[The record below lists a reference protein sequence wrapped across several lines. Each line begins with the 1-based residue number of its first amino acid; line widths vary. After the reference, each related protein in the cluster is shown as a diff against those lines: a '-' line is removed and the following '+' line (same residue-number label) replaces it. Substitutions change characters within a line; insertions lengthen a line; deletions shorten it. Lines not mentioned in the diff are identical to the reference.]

1 MVDENMEPQELW
13 LGAGLTWG
21 AEGGTRMLFVW
32 RKHIYSL
39 ERNTCGS
46 SSPLQFV
53 LLQYLSPLRVF
64 SVWGINFETPPI
76 GVRSLRLAGFS
87 CLLVLKAAFL
97 LVWFSSPEVL
107 WYIETYRL

>member
-1 MVDENMEPQELW
+1 MEPQELW
-13 LGAGLTWG
+13 LGAALTWG
-21 AEGGTRMLFVW
+21 AEEAPGCSLSGENTF
-32 RKHIYSL
+32 YSL

-53 LLQYLSPLRVF
+53 LVQCLSALRVF
-64 SVWGINFETPPI
+64 SVWGINFETSPI

-107 WYIETYRL
+107 WHIETYRL